1 MNIADFLVNFDKVKK
16 TGHNQWVARS
26 PCRDDRT
33 PSLAI
38 RWEDGKILLH
48 DFGGSTPNEILEAIG
63 LKFEDLFDDNKEY
76 TKTKRAFSPM
86 TVLETLANETLL
98 VSIAALEMAQGKE
111 LSQIDRDRL
120 LIAARKIRE
129 AYDNVRG

>member
-1 MNIADFLVNFDKVKK
+1 MNIDEFLMNFEKVKK

-48 DFGGSTPNEILEAIG
+48 DFGGSSPMEILDAIG
-63 LKFEDLFDDNKEY
+63 LKFEDLFDDHKEY
-76 TKTKRAFSPM
+76 TKVKRSFSPM
-86 TVLETLANETLL
+86 TVLETIVNETLL
-98 VSIAALEMAQGKE
+98 VSIAALELSQGKE

-120 LIAARKIRE
+120 LIASRKIRE

>member
-1 MNIADFLVNFDKVKK
+1 MNIDEFLMNFEKVKK
-16 TGHNQWVARS
+16 TGNNQWVARS

-48 DFGGSTPNEILEAIG
+48 DFGGSSPMEILDAIG

-76 TKTKRAFSPM
+76 TKVKRSFSPM
-86 TVLETLANETLL
+86 TVLETIVNETLL
-98 VSIAALEMAQGKE
+98 VSIAALELSQGKE

-120 LIAARKIRE
+120 LIASRKIRE

>member
-1 MNIADFLVNFDKVKK
+1 MNIDEFLMNFEKVKK

-26 PCRDDRT
+26 PCRNDRT

-48 DFGGSTPNEILEAIG
+48 DFGGSSPMEILDAIG

-76 TKTKRAFSPM
+76 TKVKRSFSPM
-86 TVLETLANETLL
+86 TVLETIVNETLL
-98 VSIAALEMAQGKE
+98 VSIAALELSQGKE

-120 LIAARKIRE
+120 LIASRKIRE